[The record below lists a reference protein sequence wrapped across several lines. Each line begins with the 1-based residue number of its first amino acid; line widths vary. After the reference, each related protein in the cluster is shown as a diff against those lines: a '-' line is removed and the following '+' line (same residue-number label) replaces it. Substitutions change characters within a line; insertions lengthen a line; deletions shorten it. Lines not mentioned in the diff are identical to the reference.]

1 VRPLALRLQA
11 FGSYAGAFAIDFAR
25 LGRHGVFSITGPTGA
40 GKSTIFDAIV
50 YALYDDLP
58 GFRVNSHVRSQY
70 ADATTRTEVTL
81 EFEAEGRHWVLTR
94 SPAQARP
101 SARGG
106 AGLVGDPSK
115 VVLAEAG
122 VEGAVLTRKRDV
134 SERLADLVGLDKAQ
148 FEQVVLIPQG
158 RFEEVLKAR
167 TQERADL
174 LAKLFPVDVYIR
186 TTEALRQLAADR
198 RDAYEALAAG
208 RRVAEDR
215 IRADVAAFFAGA
227 TDTEGAVAHDAPG
240 EDGAEGEGVEQDGAE
255 GEGVEQD
262 GAEGDGVAVDGA
274 EVEMARLPEL
284 RDRMAS
290 VLATVVAER
299 DSAADRHE
307 EARAARV
314 AVEAAVQRWEQWQ
327 EDVAEVRTHPA
338 EVAADAEVALAL
350 ERAVVVATLSTS
362 VEAWRAATERLAV
375 LDADRLHLRAAVD
388 AAWVDGADR
397 SALESATTA
406 HHLSAT
412 LAAGAA
418 ALEAA
423 DRRFVELGHRRDAL
437 EGDERG
443 LAERTAALAEAMVE
457 RDGLA
462 GRVVAAEAASVDGVA
477 RAAERPAAVAR
488 IEQLERDASAVRDR
502 AAVARQVAALVDDQ
516 ETAQRQLAGAEER
529 VKALRLAWRSGLAGR
544 LAAHLEDGAPCPTC
558 GATEHPTPAVPAVD
572 APGDDELDAAEEDV
586 RARTGVQHGLD
597 VRLAEARARLDALP
611 SVAGADDVEERLTAA
626 RSDLEAL
633 DGAIAEHA
641 AHQAAL
647 DRLRADAT
655 AAAAHLDAER
665 SALDGLSGTLT
676 ERRARWE
683 GDRDAFVSE
692 FGALASTG
700 PAATARRELA
710 DAVAALARNLEA
722 TTTAA
727 AARTEHRAAMAP
739 TLEAFGIDDPAGL
752 GRWTMSEDAV
762 RAAQAGLDVRAE
774 RRRQVAARIDG
785 YTAGGGADERPGV
798 APSLQAEREAAATHT
813 ALVGRVAS
821 MTGRL
826 AAVEAAVTD
835 LADGATAVADARR
848 AKEEAD
854 TLAGLCA
861 GLGNGP
867 DATRLSLKN
876 WVLAYYLRQVLA
888 HANRRL
894 DTMTNGRYALA
905 LSDEHTDGRRPW
917 GLDISVRDA
926 ETGQSRP
933 ATTLSGGET
942 FMAALALALGL
953 ADVVSAGSNYSIG
966 ALFVD
971 EGFGSLDGDSLDTV
985 VDVLRSLQDGGRMV
999 GVISHVQELKDALP
1013 NGITIASTTHGSVA
1027 RIHYPDA

>member
-1 VRPLALRLQA
+1 MRPLALRLQA

-106 AGLVGDPSK
+106 AGLVDDPSK

-240 EDGAEGEGVEQDGAE
+240 EDGAEGEGVEQ
-255 GEGVEQD
+255 
-262 GAEGDGVAVDGA
+262 
-274 EVEMARLPEL
+274 EMARLPEL

-362 VEAWRAATERLAV
+362 VETWRAATERLAV

-558 GATEHPTPAVPAVD
+558 GATEHPSPAVPAVD

-626 RSDLEAL
+626 RSDLE
-633 DGAIAEHA
+633 
-641 AHQAAL
+641 
-647 DRLRADAT
+647 
-655 AAAAHLDAER
+655 
-665 SALDGLSGTLT
+665 ALDGLSGTLT

>member
-1 VRPLALRLQA
+1 MRPLALRLQA

-240 EDGAEGEGVEQDGAE
+240 EDGAEGEGVEQ
-255 GEGVEQD
+255 
-262 GAEGDGVAVDGA
+262 
-274 EVEMARLPEL
+274 EMARLPEL

-388 AAWVDGADR
+388 AACVDGADR

-406 HHLSAT
+406 HHQSAT
-412 LAAGAA
+412 HAAGAA
-418 ALEAA
+418 
-423 DRRFVELGHRRDAL
+423 AL

-462 GRVVAAEAASVDGVA
+462 GRLVAAEAASVDGVA

-647 DRLRADAT
+647 DRLRAEAT